1 MRHMWGGYKWKGMT
15 QKLRRGYFLDRISS
29 HYFEYFYHIVC
40 LAVNSKGVNLMQ
52 PESLKRIKF
61 DDSYKS

>member
-52 PESLKRIKF
+52 QIF
-61 DDSYKS
+61 F